1 MNPRI
6 HKDIAKNVRFANLT
20 VEKNNFFTSLLR
32 FAELLL
38 TDRHANQNPSC
49 DPLCRRND
57 ECLNLS
63 AQCFILV
70 SCINMT
76 SKWMLVLNRI
86 IPLQH
91 ASVCE
96 TERTGDICLSFSS
109 VFFYWFRNLGRRMV
123 LGTHPS
129 IIQAILKPAK
139 RPPQCVLGLPLGLLP
154 DTHAWNT

>member
-1 MNPRI
+1 
-6 HKDIAKNVRFANLT
+6 
-20 VEKNNFFTSLLR
+20 
-32 FAELLL
+32 
-38 TDRHANQNPSC
+38 
-49 DPLCRRND
+49 
-57 ECLNLS
+57 
-63 AQCFILV
+63 
-70 SCINMT
+70 
-76 SKWMLVLNRI
+76 MLVLNRI

-96 TERTGDICLSFSS
+96 PERTGDICLSFSS

-154 DTHAWNT
+154 DTHACNIYEVHCGGWVVVMRRDSGWKFRALNCMLCIWNDCGSMLMYLLHKMHDKLKKPLERSFSVSTFEHSNNNVLKSYSLLY